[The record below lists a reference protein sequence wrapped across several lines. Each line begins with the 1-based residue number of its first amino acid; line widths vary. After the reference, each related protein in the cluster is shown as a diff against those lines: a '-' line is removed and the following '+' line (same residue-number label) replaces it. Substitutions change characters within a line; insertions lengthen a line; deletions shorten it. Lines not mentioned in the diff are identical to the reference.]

1 AKVLRDVWLRTGD
14 IGQMDADGYF
24 TIVDRAKD
32 MIIAS
37 GYNIYPREV
46 EDVLF
51 ANPKVLEAAVAGIPD
66 EYRGETV
73 RAYIVTRPG
82 EKLTAEE
89 LDKWCRDNLAIYKV
103 PKSYEFRESLP
114 KTVIGKVLRR
124 QLREETLGAQRAQA
138 AQTSDQEKPA

>member
-1 AKVLRDVWLRTGD
+1 
-14 IGQMDADGYF
+14 
-24 TIVDRAKD
+24 
-32 MIIAS
+32 
-37 GYNIYPREV
+37 
-46 EDVLF
+46 
-51 ANPKVLEAAVAGIPD
+51 
-66 EYRGETV
+66 V
-73 RAYIVTRPG
+73 RAYIVTKPG

-124 QLREETLGAQRAQA
+124 QLREETLAAQRAQA